1 MSVISALMVR
11 IGADSSGI
19 RKELKN
25 TKKEIGNAF
34 SLGPILNFNNAL
46 TGTTANVGMLINKFN
61 SATLALGTGFG
72 LTSIISG
79 AVAAGA
85 AVKDLSDKL
94 QISTAEAE
102 NFSRI
107 IKLTGSDADTAAA
120 AMMRLDSAIS
130 GNGESAQ
137 KTRAVLDAV
146 GVSLTDQNGKLLP
159 INEQLKNLALGYQAA
174 TQAGYGQEFIMNTL
188 GVRGMALTQTLMK
201 YNEAAEDA
209 GKIKSIGLDVNQ
221 MAELDRQ
228 LTVTQAQLEQLKLAG
243 GAAFAPLVQ
252 DILPLLTE
260 GLSATASLISEN
272 KDLIEFFSTG
282 LIAAGAAVKTAQI
295 AQTIKSWTEAT
306 QTAIAATNTL
316 DKMQEASISRR
327 LNTIRATQKKEE
339 QLMIKEVN
347 ARKITEAEKEK
358 IITDSCVKI
367 QMKYAE
373 TSARIEA
380 EMRSAYQ
387 KVNAQA
393 KISAAGQVQAIATTG
408 VAAQAAGG
416 KMVTASAA
424 ASGAVT
430 SLTKNIWNL
439 VGGWYAVAAAIGF
452 AFEKLVEFKQ
462 EKSKE
467 IIGDIYVGNQQYR
480 RGADGA
486 FYRQDINM
494 EAEDAFDTYTET
506 HVTDEEELAAVRAA
520 YLAKHPVQKTET
532 PKTPDVEKYKNVF
545 GAVGGGDGGSGGKSK
560 GSAGKETDPE
570 KEEQERRQKLQ
581 RSVEQEYSARKSV
594 NDAMRESTGLQTAY
608 MTAAEKAVFEIEKD
622 HERAVETIR
631 NRWLEFETSYIGM
644 SDTERERLVK
654 NLEEQGVAYEIAEDG
669 KLSLAKQVAID
680 IAASNKQYDDE
691 IVSYH
696 AQCKDILAEIDEAFR
711 ENSMEKLQEALS
723 EENTAMLNAYN
734 TRQGLMKRY
743 YDNWLL
749 THRTTSEMV
758 ADIVMD
764 SQSSF
769 ENFFKNVLTGQKSFG
784 DSFMDLL
791 NGLLDSIVKSIAET
805 MAAQVVNQFLNWIMP
820 GFFSGG
826 GSVASGGFNS
836 HGAAANVLG
845 IRLGNFAM
853 GGVISGPGT
862 ATSDSIPAMLSD
874 GEYVIKADAVRRV
887 GLPMLDA
894 INSGAV
900 RRFAQGGY
908 VSRGSGTNNPV
919 NDMPNVIVNITNESG
934 VPVTAEETGSSFDGE
949 NYIVTVMLNAI
960 ATNKMGIRSTM
971 KGAMS

>member
-11 IGADSSGI
+11 IGADSSGF
-19 RKELKN
+19 RKELKS
-25 TKKEIGNAF
+25 TQKDIKNAF
-34 SLGPILNFNNAL
+34 SVDPIISFQNAI
-46 TGTTANVGMLINKFN
+46 TGTTANVGFLINKFN
-61 SATLALGTGFG
+61 AATALIGGGFG
-72 LTSIISG
+72 LTALISS
-79 AVAAGA
+79 AVAAGDS
-85 AVKDLSDKL
+85 VNDLAEKL
-94 QISTAEAE
+94 HITTAEASM
-102 NFSRI
+102 FSKTV
-107 IKLTGSDADTAAA
+107 KLAGGDVDAASTAMA
-120 AMMRLDSAIS
+120 RLDSTLS
-130 GNGESAQ
+130 GSSENAK
-137 KTRAVLDAV
+137 KTREILESM
-146 GVSLTDQNGKLLP
+146 GVSLTDQAGKLLP
-159 INEQLKNLALGYQAA
+159 LNEQLQNLARGYKEAS
-174 TQAGYGQEFIMNTL
+174 QAGYGQEFIMNTL
-188 GVRGMALTQTLMK
+188 GVRGMALTDTLLK
-201 YNEAAEDA
+201 YSEAAEDA
-209 GKIKSIGLDVNQ
+209 SKIQGIGLDPEQ
-221 MAELDRQ
+221 MSDINRQ
-228 LTVTQAQLEQLKLAG
+228 LQLTQAQLGQLTMAG
-243 GAAFAPLVQ
+243 GALLAPIVAEY
-252 DILPLLTE
+252 LPSITE
-260 GLSATASLISEN
+260 GMAETARLVAENKEEIVSFGTSLAELMATYKVLMAIQKTVDWAGSFRSATVVMEGVT
-272 KDLIEFFSTG
+272 K
-282 LIAAGAAVKTAQI
+282 V
-295 AQTIKSWTEAT
+295 
-306 QTAIAATNTL
+306 
-316 DKMQEASISRR
+316 QEAAITRR
-327 LNTIRATQKKEE
+327 LNMLKTAQKKEE
-339 QLMIKEVN
+339 QLMLKEVN

-358 IITDSCVKI
+358 IITDSCMKI

-380 EMRSAYQ
+380 EMRAAYQ
-387 KVNAQA
+387 KMNTQA

-408 VAAQAAGG
+408 AAAQAAGG
-416 KMVTASAA
+416 KMVAASAA

-430 SLTKNIWNL
+430 SLTKNVWNL

-494 EAEDAFDTYTET
+494 EAEDAFDNYTET

-581 RSVEQEYSARKSV
+581 RSIEQEYSARKSV
-594 NDAMRESTGLQTAY
+594 NDAMRESAGLQTAY

-654 NLEEQGVAYEIAEDG
+654 NLEEQGIAYEIAEDG

-680 IAASNKQYDDE
+680 IAAANKQYDDE

-723 EENTAMLNAYN
+723 EENTATLNAYN

-820 GFFSGG
+820 GFFNSG
-826 GSVASGGFNS
+826 GSVVSGGFNT

-845 IRLGNFAM
+845 ISLGNFAT

-874 GEYVIKADAVRRV
+874 GEYVIKADAVRKI
-887 GLPMLDA
+887 GLPVLDA
-894 INSGAV
+894 INAGTV
-900 RRFAQGGY
+900 PRFAQGGY
-908 VSRGSGTNNPV
+908 VSQGSGTNTPV
-919 NDMPNVIVNITNESG
+919 NGMPNVIVNITNESG
-934 VPVTAEETGSSFDGE
+934 VPMTAEETSSSFDGE
-949 NYIVTVMLNAI
+949 SYIVTVMMNAI
-960 ATNKMGIRSTM
+960 ATNKMGIRTTM
-971 KGAMS
+971 KGAMR

>member
-1 MSVISALMVR
+1 MSVISALMVK
-11 IGADSSGI
+11 IGADSSGL
-19 RKELKN
+19 RKELRA
-25 TKKEIGNAF
+25 TKKDIDRTF
-34 SLGPILNFNNAL
+34 SPNPVSGFTDAV
-46 TGTTANVGMLINKFN
+46 TGTTATVGNLISKFN
-61 SATLALGTGFG
+61 TAAVVLGGGFG
-72 LTSIISG
+72 LTALISS
-79 AVAAGA
+79 AVAAGDS
-85 AVKDLSDKL
+85 VNDLAEKL
-94 QISTAEAE
+94 HITTAEASL
-102 NFSRI
+102 FSKTV
-107 IKLTGSDADTAAA
+107 KLAGGDVDAASTA
-120 AMMRLDSAIS
+120 MVRLDSTLS
-130 GNGESAQ
+130 GNSENAK
-137 KTRAVLDAV
+137 KTREILDAV
-146 GVSLTDQNGKLLP
+146 GVSLTDQTGKLLP
-159 INEQLKNLALGYQAA
+159 LNQQVMNLARGYKEAS
-174 TQAGYGQEFIMNTL
+174 QAGYGQEFIMNTL
-188 GVRGMALTQTLMK
+188 GVRGMALTETLLK
-201 YNEAAEDA
+201 YSEAAEDA
-209 GKIKSIGLDVNQ
+209 SKIQGVGLDPEQ
-221 MAELDRQ
+221 MSDINRQ
-228 LTVTQAQLEQLKLAG
+228 LQLTQAQLGQLTMAG
-243 GAAFAPLVQ
+243 GALLAPIVAEY
-252 DILPLLTE
+252 LPGITE
-260 GLSATASLISEN
+260 GLAETARLVAENKEEIVSFGTGMVELMVTYKALMAIQKAVDWVGSFRSATVAMEGVT
-272 KDLIEFFSTG
+272 K
-282 LIAAGAAVKTAQI
+282 V
-295 AQTIKSWTEAT
+295 
-306 QTAIAATNTL
+306 
-316 DKMQEASISRR
+316 QEAAITRR
-327 LNTIRATQKKEE
+327 LNMLKTAQKKEE
-339 QLMIKEVN
+339 QLMLKEVN

-358 IITDSCVKI
+358 IITDSCMKI

-380 EMRSAYQ
+380 EMRAAYQ
-387 KVNAQA
+387 KMNTQA

-416 KMVTASAA
+416 RMVAASAA
-424 ASGAVT
+424 ASWAVS
-430 SLTKNIWNL
+430 SLTKNVWNL

-560 GSAGKETDPE
+560 GSAGTKTDPE

-581 RSVEQEYSARKSV
+581 RSIEQEYSARKSV
-594 NDAMRESTGLQTAY
+594 NDAMRESANLQTAY

-622 HERAVETIR
+622 HEKSVENIK
-631 NRWLEFETSYIGM
+631 NRWLEFETQYIGM

-654 NLEEQGVAYEIAEDG
+654 NLQEQGVAYEVQENG

-680 IAASNKQYDDE
+680 IAAANKQYDDE

-696 AQCKDILAEIDEAFR
+696 AQCKDILAEIEDAYR
-711 ENSMEKLQEALS
+711 TGSLEKLQEALS
-723 EENTAMLNAYN
+723 EENTATLNAYN

-758 ADIVMD
+758 ADIVME

-769 ENFFKNVLTGQKSFG
+769 ENFFKNVLTGQKSFS

-826 GSVASGGFNS
+826 GSVASGGFNT

-845 IRLGNFAM
+845 IRLGNFAT

-887 GLPMLDA
+887 GLPVLDA
-894 INSGAV
+894 INAGTV
-900 RRFAQGGY
+900 RRFARGGY
-908 VSRGSGTNNPV
+908 VSSNLQSGSGGT
-919 NDMPNVIVNITNESG
+919 DMPNVIVNITNESG
-934 VPVTAEETGSSFDGE
+934 VPMTAEETGSSFDGE

-960 ATNKMGIRSTM
+960 ATNKMGIRTTM

>member
-1 MSVISALMVR
+1 MSVISALMVK
-11 IGADSSGI
+11 IGADSSGL
-19 RKELKN
+19 RKELRA
-25 TKKEIGNAF
+25 TKKDIDRTF
-34 SLGPILNFNNAL
+34 SPNPVSGFTDAV
-46 TGTTANVGMLINKFN
+46 TGTTATVGNLISRFN
-61 SATLALGTGFG
+61 TAAVVLGGGFG
-72 LTSIISG
+72 LTALISS
-79 AVAAGA
+79 AVAAGDS
-85 AVKDLSDKL
+85 VNDLAEKL
-94 QISTAEAE
+94 HITTAEASL
-102 NFSRI
+102 FSKTV
-107 IKLTGSDADTAAA
+107 KLAGGDVDAASTAMA
-120 AMMRLDSAIS
+120 RLDPTIS
-130 GNGESAQ
+130 GNSENAK
-137 KTRAVLDAV
+137 KTREILDAV
-146 GVSLTDQNGKLLP
+146 GVSLTDQAGKLLP
-159 INEQLKNLALGYQAA
+159 LNQQVMNLARGYKEAS
-174 TQAGYGQEFIMNTL
+174 QAGYGQEFIMNTL
-188 GVRGMALTQTLMK
+188 GVRGMALTETLLK
-201 YNEAAEDA
+201 YSEAAEDA
-209 GKIKSIGLDVNQ
+209 SKIQGVGLDPEQ
-221 MAELDRQ
+221 MSDINRQ
-228 LTVTQAQLEQLKLAG
+228 LQLTQAQLGQLTMAG
-243 GAAFAPLVQ
+243 GALLAPIVAEY
-252 DILPLLTE
+252 LPGITE
-260 GLSATASLISEN
+260 GLAETARLVAENKEGIVSFGTSLVELMVTYKALMAIQKAVDWAGSFRSATVAMEGVTKI
-272 KDLIEFFSTG
+272 
-282 LIAAGAAVKTAQI
+282 
-295 AQTIKSWTEAT
+295 
-306 QTAIAATNTL
+306 
-316 DKMQEASISRR
+316 QEAAITRR
-327 LNTIRATQKKEE
+327 LNMLKTAQKKEE
-339 QLMIKEVN
+339 QLMLKEVN

-358 IITDSCVKI
+358 IITDSCMKI

-380 EMRSAYQ
+380 EMRAAYQ
-387 KVNAQA
+387 KMNTQA

-408 VAAQAAGG
+408 AAAQAAGG
-416 KMVTASAA
+416 KMVAASAA
-424 ASGAVT
+424 ASGAVS
-430 SLTKNIWNL
+430 SLTKNVWNL

-520 YLAKHPVQKTET
+520 YLAKHPVKKTET
-532 PKTPDVEKYKNVF
+532 PKAPDVEKYKNVF
-545 GAVGGGDGGSGGKSK
+545 GAVGGGDSGGGKSK
-560 GSAGKETDPE
+560 GGSGKQDDPE

-581 RSVEQEYSARKSV
+581 RSIEQEYSARKSV
-594 NDAMRESTGLQTAY
+594 NDAMRESANLQTAY

-622 HERAVETIR
+622 HEKSVENIK
-631 NRWLEFETSYIGM
+631 NRWLEFETQYIGM

-654 NLEEQGVAYEIAEDG
+654 NLQEQGVAYEVQENG

-680 IAASNKQYDDE
+680 IAAANKQYDDE

-696 AQCKDILAEIDEAFR
+696 AQCKDILAEIEDAYR
-711 ENSMEKLQEALS
+711 TGSLEKLQEALS
-723 EENTAMLNAYN
+723 EENTATLNAYN

-758 ADIVMD
+758 ADIVME

-769 ENFFKNVLTGQKSFG
+769 ENFFKNVLTGQKSFS

-826 GSVASGGFNS
+826 GSVASGGFNT

-845 IRLGNFAM
+845 IRLGNFAT

-887 GLPMLDA
+887 GLPVLDA
-894 INSGAV
+894 INAGTV
-900 RRFAQGGY
+900 RRFARGGY
-908 VSRGSGTNNPV
+908 VSSNLQSGSGGT
-919 NDMPNVIVNITNESG
+919 DMPNVIVNITNESG
-934 VPVTAEETGSSFDGE
+934 VPMTAEETGSSFDGE

-960 ATNKMGIRSTM
+960 ATNKMGIRTTM

>member
-1 MSVISALMVR
+1 MSVISALMVK
-11 IGADSSGI
+11 IGADSSGL
-19 RKELKN
+19 RKELRA
-25 TKKEIGNAF
+25 TKKDIDRTF
-34 SLGPILNFNNAL
+34 SPNPVSGFTDAV
-46 TGTTANVGMLINKFN
+46 TGTTATVGNLISRFN
-61 SATLALGTGFG
+61 TAAVVLGGGFG
-72 LTSIISG
+72 LTALISS
-79 AVAAGA
+79 AVAAGDS
-85 AVKDLSDKL
+85 VNDLAEKL
-94 QISTAEAE
+94 HITTAEASL
-102 NFSRI
+102 FSKTV
-107 IKLTGSDADTAAA
+107 KLAGGDVDAASTAMA
-120 AMMRLDSAIS
+120 RLDSTIS
-130 GNGESAQ
+130 GNSENAK
-137 KTRAVLDAV
+137 KTREILDAV
-146 GVSLTDQNGKLLP
+146 GVSLTDQAGKLLP
-159 INEQLKNLALGYQAA
+159 LNQQVMNLARGYKEAS
-174 TQAGYGQEFIMNTL
+174 QAGYGQEFIMNTL
-188 GVRGMALTQTLMK
+188 GVRGMALTETLLK
-201 YNEAAEDA
+201 YSEAAEDA
-209 GKIKSIGLDVNQ
+209 SKIQGVGLDPEQ
-221 MAELDRQ
+221 MSDINRQ
-228 LTVTQAQLEQLKLAG
+228 LQLTQAQLGQLTMAG
-243 GAAFAPLVQ
+243 GALLAPIVAEY
-252 DILPLLTE
+252 LPGITE
-260 GLSATASLISEN
+260 GMAETARLVAENKEGIVSFGTSLVELMVTYKALMAIQKAVDWAGSFRSATVAMEGVTKI
-272 KDLIEFFSTG
+272 
-282 LIAAGAAVKTAQI
+282 
-295 AQTIKSWTEAT
+295 
-306 QTAIAATNTL
+306 
-316 DKMQEASISRR
+316 QEAAITRR
-327 LNTIRATQKKEE
+327 LNMLKTAQKKEE
-339 QLMIKEVN
+339 QLMLKEVN

-358 IITDSCVKI
+358 IITDSCMKI

-380 EMRSAYQ
+380 EMRAAYQ
-387 KVNAQA
+387 KMNTQA

-408 VAAQAAGG
+408 AAAQAAGG
-416 KMVTASAA
+416 KMVAASAA
-424 ASGAVT
+424 ASGAVS
-430 SLTKNIWNL
+430 SLTKNVWNL

-520 YLAKHPVQKTET
+520 YLAKHPVKKTET
-532 PKTPDVEKYKNVF
+532 PKAPDVEKYKNVF
-545 GAVGGGDGGSGGKSK
+545 GAVGGGDSGGGKSK
-560 GSAGKETDPE
+560 GGSGKQDDPE

-581 RSVEQEYSARKSV
+581 RSIEQEYSARKSV
-594 NDAMRESTGLQTAY
+594 NDAMRESANLQTAY

-622 HERAVETIR
+622 HEKSVENIK
-631 NRWLEFETSYIGM
+631 NRWLEFETQYIGM

-654 NLEEQGVAYEIAEDG
+654 NLQEQGVAYEVQENG

-680 IAASNKQYDDE
+680 IAAANKQYDDE

-696 AQCKDILAEIDEAFR
+696 AQCKDILAEIEDAYR
-711 ENSMEKLQEALS
+711 TGSLEKLQEALS
-723 EENTAMLNAYN
+723 EENTATLNAYN

-758 ADIVMD
+758 ADIVME

-769 ENFFKNVLTGQKSFG
+769 ENFFKNVLTGQKSFS

-826 GSVASGGFNS
+826 GSVASGGFNT

-845 IRLGNFAM
+845 IRLGNFAT

-887 GLPMLDA
+887 GLPVLDA
-894 INSGAV
+894 INAGTV
-900 RRFAQGGY
+900 RRFARGGY
-908 VSRGSGTNNPV
+908 VSSNLQSGSGGT
-919 NDMPNVIVNITNESG
+919 DMPNVIVNITNESG
-934 VPVTAEETGSSFDGE
+934 VPMTAEETGSSFDGE

-960 ATNKMGIRSTM
+960 ATNKMGIRTTM

>member
-1 MSVISALMVR
+1 MSVISALMVK
-11 IGADSSGI
+11 IGADSSGL
-19 RKELKN
+19 RKELRA
-25 TKKEIGNAF
+25 TKKDIDRTF
-34 SLGPILNFNNAL
+34 SPNPVSGFTDAV
-46 TGTTANVGMLINKFN
+46 TGTTATVGNLISRFN
-61 SATLALGTGFG
+61 TAAVVLGGGFG
-72 LTSIISG
+72 LTTLINS
-79 AVAAGA
+79 AVAAGDS
-85 AVKDLSDKL
+85 VNDLAEKL
-94 QISTAEAE
+94 HITTAEASL
-102 NFSRI
+102 FSKTV
-107 IKLTGSDADTAAA
+107 KLAGGDVDAASTA
-120 AMMRLDSAIS
+120 MVRLDSTLS
-130 GNGESAQ
+130 GNSENAK
-137 KTRAVLDAV
+137 KTREILDAV
-146 GVSLTDQNGKLLP
+146 GVSLTDQTGKLLP
-159 INEQLKNLALGYQAA
+159 LNQQVMNLARGYKEAS
-174 TQAGYGQEFIMNTL
+174 QAGYGQEFIMNTL
-188 GVRGMALTQTLMK
+188 GVRGMALTETLLK
-201 YNEAAEDA
+201 YSEAAEDA
-209 GKIKSIGLDVNQ
+209 SKIQGVGLDPEQ
-221 MAELDRQ
+221 MSDINRQ
-228 LTVTQAQLEQLKLAG
+228 LQLTQAQLGQLTMAG
-243 GAAFAPLVQ
+243 GALLAPIVAEY
-252 DILPLLTE
+252 LPGITE
-260 GLSATASLISEN
+260 GLAETARLVAENKEGIVSFGTSLVELMVTYKALMAIQKAVDWAGSFRSATVAMEGVT
-272 KDLIEFFSTG
+272 K
-282 LIAAGAAVKTAQI
+282 V
-295 AQTIKSWTEAT
+295 
-306 QTAIAATNTL
+306 
-316 DKMQEASISRR
+316 QEAAITRR
-327 LNTIRATQKKEE
+327 LNMLKTAQKKEE
-339 QLMIKEVN
+339 QLMLKEVN

-358 IITDSCVKI
+358 IITDSCMKI

-387 KVNAQA
+387 KMNTQA

-408 VAAQAAGG
+408 AAAQAAGG
-416 KMVTASAA
+416 KMVAASAA
-424 ASGAVT
+424 ASGAVS
-430 SLTKNIWNL
+430 SLTKNVWNL

-520 YLAKHPVQKTET
+520 YLAKHPVKKTET
-532 PKTPDVEKYKNVF
+532 PKAPDVEKYKNVF
-545 GAVGGGDGGSGGKSK
+545 GAVGGGDSGGGKSK
-560 GSAGKETDPE
+560 GGSGKQDDPE
-570 KEEQERRQKLQ
+570 KEEQEHRQKLQ
-581 RSVEQEYSARKSV
+581 RSIEQEYSARKSV
-594 NDAMRESTGLQTAY
+594 NDAMRESANLQTAY

-622 HERAVETIR
+622 HEKSVENIK
-631 NRWLEFETSYIGM
+631 NRWLEFETQYIGM

-654 NLEEQGVAYEIAEDG
+654 NLQEQGVAYEVQENG

-680 IAASNKQYDDE
+680 IEAANKQYDDE
-691 IVSYH
+691 IVYYH
-696 AQCKDILAEIDEAFR
+696 AQCKDILAEIEDAYR
-711 ENSMEKLQEALS
+711 TGSLEKLQEALS
-723 EENTAMLNAYN
+723 EENTATLNAYN

-758 ADIVMD
+758 ADIVME

-769 ENFFKNVLTGQKSFG
+769 ENFFKNVLTGQKSFS

-826 GSVASGGFNS
+826 GSVASGGFNT

-845 IRLGNFAM
+845 IRLGNFAT

-887 GLPMLDA
+887 GLPVLDA
-894 INSGAV
+894 INAGTV
-900 RRFAQGGY
+900 RRFARGGY
-908 VSRGSGTNNPV
+908 VSSNLQSGSGGT
-919 NDMPNVIVNITNESG
+919 DMPNVIVNITNESG
-934 VPVTAEETGSSFDGE
+934 VPMTAEETGSSFDGE

-960 ATNKMGIRSTM
+960 ATNKMGIRTTM

>member
-1 MSVISALMVR
+1 MSVISALMVK
-11 IGADSSGI
+11 IGADSSGL
-19 RKELKN
+19 RKELRA
-25 TKKEIGNAF
+25 TKKDIDRTF
-34 SLGPILNFNNAL
+34 SPNPVSGFTDAV
-46 TGTTANVGMLINKFN
+46 TGTTATVGNLISRFN
-61 SATLALGTGFG
+61 TAAVVLGGGFG
-72 LTSIISG
+72 LTTLISS
-79 AVAAGA
+79 AVAAGDS
-85 AVKDLSDKL
+85 VNDLAEKL
-94 QISTAEAE
+94 HITTAEASL
-102 NFSRI
+102 FSKTV
-107 IKLTGSDADTAAA
+107 KLAGGDVDAASTA
-120 AMMRLDSAIS
+120 MVRLDSTLS
-130 GNGESAQ
+130 GNSENAK
-137 KTRAVLDAV
+137 KTREILDAV
-146 GVSLTDQNGKLLP
+146 GVSLTDQTGKLLP
-159 INEQLKNLALGYQAA
+159 LNQQVMNLARGYKEAS
-174 TQAGYGQEFIMNTL
+174 QAGYGQEFIMNTL
-188 GVRGMALTQTLMK
+188 GVRGMALTETLLK
-201 YNEAAEDA
+201 YSEAAEDA
-209 GKIKSIGLDVNQ
+209 SKIQGVGLDPEQ
-221 MAELDRQ
+221 MSDINRQ
-228 LTVTQAQLEQLKLAG
+228 LQLTQAQLGQLTMAG
-243 GAAFAPLVQ
+243 GALLAPIVAEY
-252 DILPLLTE
+252 LPGITE
-260 GLSATASLISEN
+260 GLAETARLVAENKEEIVSFGTGMVELMVTYKALMAIQKAVDWAGSFRSATVAMEGVT
-272 KDLIEFFSTG
+272 K
-282 LIAAGAAVKTAQI
+282 V
-295 AQTIKSWTEAT
+295 
-306 QTAIAATNTL
+306 
-316 DKMQEASISRR
+316 QEAAITRR
-327 LNTIRATQKKEE
+327 LNMLKTAQKKEE
-339 QLMIKEVN
+339 QLMLKEVN

-358 IITDSCVKI
+358 IITDSCMKI

-387 KVNAQA
+387 KMNTQA

-408 VAAQAAGG
+408 AAAHAAGG
-416 KMVTASAA
+416 KMVAASAA
-424 ASGAVT
+424 ASGAVS
-430 SLTKNIWNL
+430 SLTKNVWNL

-520 YLAKHPVQKTET
+520 YLAKHPVKKTET
-532 PKTPDVEKYKNVF
+532 PKAPDVEKYKNVF
-545 GAVGGGDGGSGGKSK
+545 GAVGGGDSGGGKSK
-560 GSAGKETDPE
+560 GGSGKQDDPE

-581 RSVEQEYSARKSV
+581 RSTEQEYSARKSV
-594 NDAMRESTGLQTAY
+594 NDAMRESANLQTAY
-608 MTAAEKAVFEIEKD
+608 MTAAEKAVYEIEKD
-622 HERAVETIR
+622 HEKSVENIK
-631 NRWLEFETSYIGM
+631 NRWLEFETQYIGM

-654 NLEEQGVAYEIAEDG
+654 NLQEQGVAYEVQENG

-680 IAASNKQYDDE
+680 IAAANKQYDDE

-696 AQCKDILAEIDEAFR
+696 AQCKDILAEIEDAYR
-711 ENSMEKLQEALS
+711 TGSLEKLQEALS
-723 EENTAMLNAYN
+723 EENTATLNAYN

-758 ADIVMD
+758 ADIVME

-769 ENFFKNVLTGQKSFG
+769 ENFFKNVLTGQKSFS

-826 GSVASGGFNS
+826 GSVASGGFNT

-845 IRLGNFAM
+845 IRLGNFAT

-887 GLPMLDA
+887 GLPVLDA
-894 INSGAV
+894 INAGTV
-900 RRFAQGGY
+900 RRFARGGY
-908 VSRGSGTNNPV
+908 VSSNLQSGSGGT
-919 NDMPNVIVNITNESG
+919 DMPNVIVNITNESG
-934 VPVTAEETGSSFDGE
+934 VPMTAEETGSSFDGE

-960 ATNKMGIRSTM
+960 ATNKMGIRTTM